1 MRHCAENI
9 QVMKLQCLMLNLH
22 IRFSYIMTICSFTIV
37 EDTVTAGEHVRVGLL
52 RVTISS
58 DLTLEKQV

>member
-1 MRHCAENI
+1 
-9 QVMKLQCLMLNLH
+9 MLNLH